1 MSEVARIRQQ
11 IEAECEAMRL
21 AMYGYAVV
29 ASHKVIENR
38 YKSLG
43 KRQEE
48 LEQHVGKEEAKRYRP
63 GNLHGSCEIRSVY
76 ALHQ

>member
-1 MSEVARIRQQ
+1 MSEIARIRQQ

-21 AMYGYAVV
+21 AMYGYAAV

-43 KRQEE
+43 KRLAE
-48 LEQHVGKEEAKRYRP
+48 LEQHVGEEEADAIVV
-63 GNLHGSCEIRSVY
+63 EIYTKVVR
-76 ALHQ
+76 